1 MCPKSD
7 IKKLL
12 YLLPNWHLF
21 WAFSLLE
28 LKFCIFSFLFTFSRL
43 AKSYSASLILA
54 FQWLTLYISIILY
67 RYLFPLVFD
76 DLVYVHSPQVISY
89 RLSNHDPLSTWSLFR
104 PNEVFFNHCQ
114 LFFFTWSTVGVGLFF
129 QTLPRDSWAVES
141 FYHLYGTF
149 CSFLPFGPLLHL
161 HSGMFSSS
169 FPSLNLLRPLLQCK
183 CSFPSDLPFKVLF
196 ILS

>member
-21 WAFSLLE
+21 RAFSLLE

-114 LFFFTWSTVGVGLFF
+114 LFFLLDLLLVWAYFSKLCHVTLEQWNLFTTFMAHFAHSYPLV
-129 QTLPRDSWAVES
+129 P
-141 FYHLYGTF
+141 FYIFILV
-149 CSFLPFGPLLHL
+149 CSPLL
-161 HSGMFSSS
+161 
-169 FPSLNLLRPLLQCK
+169 FPA
-183 CSFPSDLPFKVLF
+183 
-196 ILS
+196 